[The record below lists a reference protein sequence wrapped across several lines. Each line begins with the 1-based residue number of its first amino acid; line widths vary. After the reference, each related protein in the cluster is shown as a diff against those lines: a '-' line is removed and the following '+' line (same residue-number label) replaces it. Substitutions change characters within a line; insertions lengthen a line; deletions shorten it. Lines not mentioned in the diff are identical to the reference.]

1 MPVNTR
7 ASNTDMHPGR
17 VVLEN
22 QILRR
27 MKKQIQM
34 DNAHAEKAAIAERD
48 AEEACKKCIA
58 EVEDGIEVNEE
69 DICMHANR
77 PDLHYK
83 PMPGSAEEEEAIP
96 TYRE

>member
-1 MPVNTR
+1 MPVNTH
-7 ASNTDMHPGR
+7 ASNVDMHPGCI
-17 VVLEN
+17 VLEN

-34 DNAHAEKAAIAERD
+34 DNACAEKAAIAERD
-48 AEEACKKCIA
+48 AEEARKKCIA
-58 EVEDGIEVNEE
+58 EVEDGIEVNKK

-77 PDLHYK
+77 PDLRYK